1 MSNMSRRDYYR
12 MRYGQA
18 GIDPTE
24 FMEPQSV
31 FDARSMDYGIPP
43 TGKIIPESK
52 EIIAA
57 KLANKD
63 NTVDLLKRNRGN
75 DSSVFGTNVSS
86 DIENIINQ
94 QKISKDGS
102 QTNTKTTS
110 YADGSSQKIIDS
122 TPKGVAGNTTS
133 SENLNKS
140 LADYFGESW
149 KTDEDLNII
158 RTPSTFNNP
167 DGLVLDMNEK
177 EEEKSTWAKAM
188 DSIAG
193 IAALNFK
200 TPDSYNSDT
209 KMYLENKD
217 LFDSIKDGTIQ
228 SDDVIRE
235 NNRIAAM
242 RKAMKSHPGS
252 EDFGI
257 FSFPFGSAA
266 QVQYALG
273 LFPEGGGRT
282 RGEMT
287 ETVHLTPSQL
297 KAQEEYND
305 ALRRTHV
312 DYKAPPENPYITTS
326 TVHDNSQ
333 VYKPTREEILNKAVF
348 ENYGERSQPDPR
360 MIEARLNGYDANIN
374 EQETSKDGTRTGYPD
389 ALDSKEYALS
399 QKSVDAGNPPWKA
412 NIIEPAE
419 LNEDG
424 SVKKFPKVDEKS
436 SADAYNPN
444 TDVESILK
452 GENTPTSEMTKLVLA
467 NGEAIENLKILQ
479 EQVDK
484 YQQSPEMIKKAYDSF
499 LKESGWLKNS
509 NEDLFKGL
517 VGFASAMV
525 MGLDVTD
532 ALGLGFGI
540 VQQQKEEEIA
550 AREERKNK
558 FVELLKD
565 SGPYMN
571 DTAWEATLERLGF
584 DNADDIEYM
593 NLFRDLGRTKLNTTS
608 TESYI
613 EDVQAME
620 KELKDL
626 LIHPGM
632 EGNQGEYNEYVALFN
647 YAQSQYKNNP
657 ENFLKAKEQIAQA
670 FTQWQDYKLSDK
682 AKGEGPKR
690 IWFPWT
696 WNNKENPNVLSPIV
710 FFENLH
716 GLVDL
721 DGKFMM
727 SVKADDPNY
736 ALIGE
741 ANLYLNNMFANDQ
754 NRIKEASMKIAADWS
769 KNHKNKTGS
778 KYKNKED
785 YSEFFIIE
793 VNKLVQNRTSEIISG
808 TRQ

>member
-24 FMEPQSV
+24 MEPQSV

-177 EEEKSTWAKAM
+177 EEEKSTWAKTM

-228 SDDVIRE
+228 SDDVIRK

-242 RKAMKSHPGS
+242 RKIMDKGFKLPLFKRSIGL
-252 EDFGI
+252 ENI
-257 FSFPFGSAA
+257 
-266 QVQYALG
+266 LG
-273 LFPEGGGRT
+273 VNPT
-282 RGEMT
+282 RGEAELNAYNKSLNVPEDAT
-287 ETVHLTPSQL
+287 SAATRIA
-297 KAQEEYND
+297 KYQENFGKGIPNNKDGKEFSYVAD
-305 ALRRTHV
+305 T
-312 DYKAPPENPYITTS
+312 
-326 TVHDNSQ
+326 
-333 VYKPTREEILNKAVF
+333 ILN
-348 ENYGERSQPDPR
+348 
-360 MIEARLNGYDANIN
+360 NIAD
-374 EQETSKDGTRTGYPD
+374 EKI
-389 ALDSKEYALS
+389 K
-399 QKSVDAGNPPWKA
+399 QKRKFSFDDYVSPGNPNDQTMLMDRGEIFADSMADQANSFIQNDLSNKMSPSEIFEDSMEGEVLSKA

-550 AREERKNK
+550 AREERKAK

-608 TESYI
+608 AESYI

-647 YAQSQYKNNP
+647 YAQSQYKSNP